1 MSRDMRK
8 YSRQT
13 TIGLIIGG
21 LLLLFIVGGGLIYLI
36 YGQSAALS
44 GLGCLLF
51 GLVPI
56 GIISFI
62 LWLLGWI
69 SKRANPDD

>member
-21 LLLLFIVGGGLIYLI
+21 LLLLFIVGGGLIYII
-36 YGQSAALS
+36 YGKGAALS
-44 GLGCLLF
+44 GLACLLF
-51 GLVPI
+51 GLIPI
-56 GIISFI
+56 GIISLL

-69 SKRANPDD
+69 SKRANPD

>member
-21 LLLLFIVGGGLIYLI
+21 LLLLFVVGGGLIYLI
-36 YGQSAALS
+36 YGQGAALT
-44 GLGCLLF
+44 GLTCLLF
-51 GLVPI
+51 GLIPI
-56 GIISFI
+56 GIIALV
-62 LWLLGWI
+62 LWLLGWVT
-69 SKRANPDD
+69 KRIDKD

>member
-36 YGQSAALS
+36 YGQGAALS
-44 GLGCLLF
+44 GVACLLF

-56 GIISFI
+56 GIISLV

-69 SKRANPDD
+69 SKRANPD